1 MKEDLYKLELEFD
14 SKMKQLKKKEESLEE
29 DLSYFLQQTDQLK
42 EEVYRM
48 AEGELPAEVHTYFS
62 KWMKIVNDFDVT
74 SLNNWIKFRK
84 SVRSSN
90 GSMTT
95 RSMLSIKIRK
105 SWNQKLKKSVRATL
119 LIFLVGSR

>member
-48 AEGELPAEVHTYFS
+48 AEGELPAEVHIYFFQMDENSERFRRDVFEQLDQIQEERS
-62 KWMKIVNDFDVT
+62 KLKWEYDNEIDAFYK
-74 SLNNWIKFRK
+74 
-84 SVRSSN
+84 
-90 GSMTT
+90 
-95 RSMLSIKIRK
+95 
-105 SWNQKLKKSVRATL
+105 NQKMLESKDKKKTVRLSL
-119 LIFLVGSR
+119 LFF